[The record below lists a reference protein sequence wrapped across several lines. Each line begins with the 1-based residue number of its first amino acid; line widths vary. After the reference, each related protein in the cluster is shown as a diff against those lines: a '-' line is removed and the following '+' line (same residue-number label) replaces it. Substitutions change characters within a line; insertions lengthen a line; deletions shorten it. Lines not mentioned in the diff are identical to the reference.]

1 MDDSS
6 LRRETLRSNVEVK
19 VTDWLKAGINVNL
32 SYQKYNTTTFGTEA
46 NSVYNKAYAARIY
59 RPDQTINEILTDE
72 EGNFTGY
79 GKRLDYFD
87 DMGYYNP
94 YYLAELQPNDRSTV
108 RINGNTFFNIN
119 PIKGLNIRTSQ
130 AVDAFDYRRSEER
143 RVGKECRS
151 RWSPYH

>member
-1 MDDSS
+1 M
-6 LRRETLRSNVEVK
+6 
-19 VTDWLKAGINVNL
+19 
-32 SYQKYNTTTFGTEA
+32 
-46 NSVYNKAYAARIY
+46 
-59 RPDQTINEILTDE
+59 TDE

-130 AVDAFDYRRSEER
+130 AVDAFDYRNSHKAYPGR
-143 RVGKECRS
+143 
-151 RWSPYH
+151 PL

>member
-1 MDDSS
+1 M
-6 LRRETLRSNVEVK
+6 LPVFIV
-19 VTDWLKAGINVNL
+19 
-32 SYQKYNTTTFGTEA
+32 
-46 NSVYNKAYAARIY
+46 
-59 RPDQTINEILTDE
+59 DQTINEILTDE
-72 EGNFTGY
+72 EGSFTGY

-130 AVDAFDYRRSEER
+130 AVDAFDYRNSHKAYPEKFCPEGGRGGVESFER
-143 RVGKECRS
+143 YYSFTFHQYSGI
-151 RWSPYH
+151 